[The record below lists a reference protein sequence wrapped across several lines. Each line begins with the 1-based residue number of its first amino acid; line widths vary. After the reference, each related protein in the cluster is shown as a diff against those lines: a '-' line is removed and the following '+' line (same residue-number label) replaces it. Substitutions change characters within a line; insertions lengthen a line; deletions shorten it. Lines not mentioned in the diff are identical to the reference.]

1 MLEIAV
7 KSRLLNLGFNK
18 PSIEKIHLFVREL
31 ISFNQ
36 KYNLISKSTENVV
49 WHRHVLDSAQ
59 ICRFIDFNSNYTLSD
74 LGSGAGFPGI
84 LIDIFNNNSEFHV
97 KLYEKSKIKADFL
110 NNIKFLLDLN
120 YNVINDD
127 VNKSEINSNYIVC
140 RAFKKLPEIIRISR
154 ENNKQP
160 HQIIILKGKSA
171 QSEINNAFIARDL
184 KYKLEDSI
192 TDKESKIIII
202 DVKNSE

>member
-1 MLEIAV
+1 M
-7 KSRLLNLGFNK
+7 
-18 PSIEKIHLFVREL
+18 
-31 ISFNQ
+31 
-36 KYNLISKSTENVV
+36 
-49 WHRHVLDSAQ
+49 
-59 ICRFIDFNSNYTLSD
+59 SD

-84 LIDIFNNNSEFHV
+84 LIDIFNSNSEFHV

-110 NNIKFLLDLN
+110 NNIKFMLGLN

-127 VNKSEINSNYIVC
+127 VNKSEINSNYLVC

-154 ENNKQP
+154 ENNKQS
-160 HQIIILKGKSA
+160 HKIIILKGKNA

-202 DVKNSE
+202 DVKKSE